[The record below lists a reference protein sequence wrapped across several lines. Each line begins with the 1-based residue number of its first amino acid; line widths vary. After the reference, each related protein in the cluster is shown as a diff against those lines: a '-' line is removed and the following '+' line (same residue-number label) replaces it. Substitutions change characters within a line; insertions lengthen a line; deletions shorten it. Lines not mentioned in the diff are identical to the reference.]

1 MKTKHE
7 ILYPFKGRMYDFW
20 APPSFIKQFT
30 KGSDADIDKAFDEI
44 YAEHRVV
51 TLPALIRRINDN
63 LSQETKKTHPTAPTK
78 RQESPK
84 STPISSQMQ
93 KPDTKHVS
101 EIIIDIWRGIGVI
114 GLIDDGG
121 DK

>member
-7 ILYPFKGRMYDFW
+7 MKYQSWEGTYFKLQI
-20 APPSFIKQFT
+20 A
-30 KGSDADIDKAFDEI
+30 GSDSWMDGI
-44 YAEHRVV
+44 
-51 TLPALIRRINDN
+51 
-63 LSQETKKTHPTAPTK
+63 KKYD
-78 RQESPK
+78 
-84 STPISSQMQ
+84 SSQMQ

-101 EIIIDIWRGIGVI
+101 EIIIDIWRVI